1 MIFLVSANLLASGWR
16 LREYALAR
24 ALNKKLF
31 AVVIDPG
38 KSIADLP
45 PELKGTWQ
53 AVDET
58 GGQDGVLLQTQLPGS
73 HEEKQ
78 GRPQAVE
85 ARARQGGARPQILRM
100 AAYQDSLAIRDRLA
114 KADLGNVGWQRDL
127 SVSYNKVGKVQVAQG
142 DLSAALKS
150 YSDSLAIADRLA
162 KTDPGNA
169 GCSAISSFLRATS
182 LTFGLPK
189 GISLTLSLRIWPC
202 GRPAKVSPRPIP
214 ATQNGSTVSRYSTKK
229 SATSRSPRAISPPPS
244 ILFRQPH
251 HLRPPRQGGS
261 R

>member
-100 AAYQDSLAIRDRLA
+100 AAYQDSLAIRDRRA

-189 GISLTLSLRIWPC
+189 G
-202 GRPAKVSPRPIP
+202 
-214 ATQNGSTVSRYSTKK
+214 SR
-229 SATSRSPRAISPPPS
+229 
-244 ILFRQPH
+244 
-251 HLRPPRQGGS
+251 
-261 R
+261 